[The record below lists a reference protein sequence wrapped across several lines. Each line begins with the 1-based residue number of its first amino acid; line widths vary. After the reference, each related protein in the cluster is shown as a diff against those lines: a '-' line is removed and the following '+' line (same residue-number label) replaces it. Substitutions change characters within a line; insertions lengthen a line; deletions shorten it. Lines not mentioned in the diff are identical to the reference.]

1 MGTDLI
7 LLAPTSGGQL
17 LKNIRHEMNIPE
29 MKIQGGTLYLK
40 TFKSIQNS
48 LHRIVS
54 SNAFHCL
61 LTTAL
66 QTINSST

>member
-7 LLAPTSGGQL
+7 LLAPTSGDQS
-17 LKNIRHEMNIPE
+17 LKNIRREKNFPE

-40 TFKSIQNS
+40 TFKGIQNS
-48 LHRIVS
+48 LHLIVS
-54 SNAFHCL
+54 SIAFHCL

-66 QTINSST
+66 KTINSST